1 MELSCSCSGHCRGG
15 HASGKPNVSWCW
27 HLAACAVIHQLLTA
41 PLQRDANVA
50 ETNCAKQ
57 QLSSSLLPGNFRC
70 RKATSMSQT
79 ADSAL
84 FTKTACAKLQKTESR
99 PAFIILHQEEKAL
112 EEAYNNHI
120 IIILIMKWQSKSSIQ
135 VPSIKPLTLS
145 NGSWELWVSR
155 TEFWLPGL

>member
-57 QLSSSLLPGNFRC
+57 QLFSSLLPGNFRC
-70 RKATSMSQT
+70 RKPNTTSQT

-84 FTKTACAKLQKTESR
+84 ITKLQKTESW
-99 PAFIILHQEEKAL
+99 PAFTILHQEEKAL
-112 EEAYNNHI
+112 EEVYNNYI
-120 IIILIMKWQSKSSIQ
+120 IIILIMKWQGKSFIQ
-135 VPSIKPLTLS
+135 VPSIKPLALS
-145 NGSWELWVSR
+145 NGSWGLWVSR
-155 TEFWLPGL
+155 TEFWLPRL